1 MSSNQELL
9 TLVRSLNQKI
19 DQLTERVEN
28 TPTPAAAQPV
38 PTSSVDVGTLEE
50 FFPIDIRDFEGEIP
64 SSKVTKDL
72 DKAGYEVRRKFNKLL
87 KDLLKNFL
95 PEYFFPFLLTLIY
108 ILFLTYLLYYRF
120 TGKYDRMF
128 EGRLT
133 AFKNLALEAF
143 SVYAPKVANLT
154 SDRLLKEFKTSIETS
169 KNSIRV
175 VAKNKM
181 AREVAKDLKAEAE
194 AAAKVVENDDEEE
207 EDDDDEEE
215 EDDDDDDEY
224 DTEILSHKRS
234 SRSSLP
240 QAGKKRHLSVSS
252 TSRSTP
258 STCTSS
264 AKKVVR

>member
-1 MSSNQELL
+1 
-9 TLVRSLNQKI
+9 
-19 DQLTERVEN
+19 
-28 TPTPAAAQPV
+28 
-38 PTSSVDVGTLEE
+38 
-50 FFPIDIRDFEGEIP
+50 
-64 SSKVTKDL
+64 
-72 DKAGYEVRRKFNKLL
+72 
-87 KDLLKNFL
+87 
-95 PEYFFPFLLTLIY
+95 
-108 ILFLTYLLYYRF
+108 LFLTYLLYYRF
-120 TGKYDRMF
+120 TGKYDRTF

-207 EDDDDEEE
+207 EEDDDEDE
-215 EDDDDDDEY
+215 EDDDDNDEY
-224 DTEILSHKRS
+224 IFSHKRS

-240 QAGKKRHLSVSS
+240 QAGKKRLLSVSS